1 MCCPKKYIN
10 TIPLDEDS
18 PECVL
23 LDKKASYVNI
33 YRRNRVTQRKH
44 IQLGQEQNRCQ
55 TQMS

>member
-1 MCCPKKYIN
+1 MCCPKKCAN
-10 TIPLDEDS
+10 TYTLDEES

-44 IQLGQEQNRCQ
+44 IQLGQEQDQCQ

>member
-1 MCCPKKYIN
+1 MCCPKKYKN
-10 TIPLDEDS
+10 TIPLNEDS

-33 YRRNRVTQRKH
+33 YRPNRVTQKKH
-44 IQLGQEQNRCQ
+44 IQLGQEQNQCQ

>member
-10 TIPLDEDS
+10 TITLDEDS

-33 YRRNRVTQRKH
+33 YRQNRVTQRKN
-44 IQLGQEQNRCQ
+44 IQLGQEQNQCQ